1 MGKRTVEGNLD
12 TCSVTWFTKNTQS
25 SLMQELQQLYFMLLV
40 PQAISQMLSK
50 ESLSQL
56 QLYKH
61 HKSLPDYVQL
71 SIQVIQRQ
79 LKASI

>member
-1 MGKRTVEGNLD
+1 
-12 TCSVTWFTKNTQS
+12 
-25 SLMQELQQLYFMLLV
+25 MQELQQLYFMLLV
-40 PQAISQMLSK
+40 SQAISQMLSK

-79 LKASI
+79 PKASI